1 MENMSFDLKKTS
13 IIRLIEIFAEYQ
25 DELVLDEIINHYAEK
40 DQEEV
45 TDSNDK
51 TEKQNRFAIN
61 LKFWHWVVTGEKFAV
76 LLESFYQDEINNEDE
91 FVLVKLLEYH
101 EEYIKKV
108 KREDKRISFSNE
120 SSINLIRNLVAGL
133 DNNSLQVLHA
143 RHLNRLI
150 LASKKKGIRWE
161 SAQRK
166 EIYSLSIWA
175 YLIEKNK
182 LNMLL
187 SGYDKKKKLNEIT
200 DDEVFAE
207 RYLYK
212 VFANT
217 SIELLRE
224 EDINYTERKK
234 EYCGTKSDGSKDDH
248 TVVTIAGREFE
259 IDSPTERLNKKT
271 AHQRKFVELMVAG
284 SVDGPDNL
292 VQNPDIFH
300 DKLVLFSRTRSL
312 ERVQEL
318 LEIVIE
324 ELKEFKIKKRVAVW
338 LQYLIGFEDLSQGD
352 LAWLAE
358 LNDCSSSS
366 ILSTINQLR
375 ELHEGKIYYLS
386 IGNVANLMH
395 EEENTITKRVR
406 RIVKDELPAIE
417 RINNLIEEE
426 TRRMLDAERNSLL

>member
-1 MENMSFDLKKTS
+1 MENSSFDLKEIS
-13 IIRLIEIFAEYQ
+13 IIRLIEIFIEYQ

-51 TEKQNRFAIN
+51 AEKQNWFAIN
-61 LKFWHWVVTGEKFAV
+61 LEFWHWVVTNEKFAV
-76 LLESFYQDEINNEDE
+76 LLESFYQDGVRDEDG

-108 KREDKRISFSNE
+108 ERKEKKISFSDE

-133 DNNSLQVLHA
+133 DNHSLQILHA
-143 RHLNRLI
+143 RHFNRLI
-150 LASKKKGIRWE
+150 HASKKKGIRWE

-187 SGYDKKKKLNEIT
+187 AGYDKKKKLNEII
-200 DDEVFAE
+200 DDEVLAE
-207 RYLYK
+207 RYLYR

-224 EDINYTERKK
+224 ENINYVERKK
-234 EYCGTKSDGSKDDH
+234 EYCGTKSDGAKDDH
-248 TVVTIAGREFE
+248 TAVTIAGREFD
-259 IDSPTERLNKKT
+259 IGSPIERLNNKT

-284 SVDGPDNL
+284 SADNPDNL
-292 VQNPDIFH
+292 VQNPDIYH
-300 DKLVLFSRTRSL
+300 DKLMLFSRTRNL

-324 ELKEFKIKKRVAVW
+324 ELTGFKIKKRVAVW
-338 LQYLIGFEDLSQGD
+338 LQYLIGFEDLSHGD
-352 LAWLAE
+352 LTWLAE
-358 LNDCSSSS
+358 LNDCTCGS
-366 ILSTINQLR
+366 ILSTINELR
-375 ELHEGKIYYLS
+375 ELHEGKVFYLS
-386 IGNVANLMH
+386 IGNVADLMH
-395 EEENTITKRVR
+395 EEVSTITKRVR
-406 RIVKDELPAIE
+406 RIITDELPAIE
-417 RINNLIEEE
+417 RISKLIEEE
-426 TRRMLDAERNSLL
+426 NRRMLDAERNSLL